1 MENYDITLENRICH
15 IVQKGEGGPI
25 ILWGMFPHQG
35 DEVEHMRQSL
45 QKFCGK
51 KELILAA
58 FQVEDWNK
66 DFSPWEA
73 PAAYGDGVFAGEGK
87 TTLDWLERAYIPYLK
102 EQFGERQLILAGY
115 SLAGL
120 FALWAAYE
128 SDAFDG
134 IVCGSGSLWF
144 PKWEEY
150 VASHSIKRDCRI
162 YLSLGT
168 KEEKTR
174 NKTMAL
180 VGDRTR
186 AQEEILKTDPNVSEV
201 ILEWNNGGHF
211 ADSGERLAKGINW
224 IVR

>member
-1 MENYDITLENRICH
+1 MC
-15 IVQKGEGGPI
+15 QA
-25 ILWGMFPHQG
+25 
-35 DEVEHMRQSL
+35 L
-45 QKFCGK
+45 QKYCGK

-58 FQVEDWNK
+58 FQVEDWNCNL
-66 DFSPWEA
+66 SPWEA
-73 PAAYGDGVFAGEGK
+73 PATYGDGTFGGGGK
-87 TTLDWLERAYIPYLK
+87 ATLEWLENSFIPYLK
-102 EQFGERQLILAGY
+102 EQFGDRPLILMGY

-128 SDAFDG
+128 SEVFSG
-134 IVCGSGSLWF
+134 IISGSGSLWF
-144 PKWEEY
+144 DHWDKY
-150 VASHSIKRDCRI
+150 VASHNVKSACKI

-186 AQEEILKTDPNVSEV
+186 AQEEILKTDPNVQDV

-224 IVR
+224 MF